1 MPASPEEMMASM
13 LKNLPEKT
21 GNTLDHWL
29 KEVEKSGEEKHNAII
44 KFLKT
49 EHGLTHGY
57 ANLIAF
63 RFRSRDEAEPSGEQW
78 IADQYSGA
86 KAGLKPLYDQL
97 CGIVEKFGDDVDC
110 SPRKTYVT
118 IRRSKQFA
126 IFKASTK
133 DRLDVGLILK
143 GEPETDRLQ
152 SGKQFSGMMT
162 HCVAVHSESDI
173 NDDLKN
179 WLKQAYDKA

>member
-1 MPASPEEMMASM
+1 MAA
-13 LKNLPEKT
+13 NLNEKT
-21 GNTLDHWL
+21 GHDLNHWL
-29 KEVEKSGEEKHNAII
+29 KAVAKSGEEKHMAII
-44 KFLKT
+44 KHLKV

-57 ANLIAF
+57 ANFIAF
-63 RFRSRDEAEPSGEQW
+63 KYREQFEAPKSDSDMVS
-78 IADQYSGA
+78 DQYSGA
-86 KAGLKPLYDQL
+86 KAGLKPLYDEL
-97 CGIVEKFGDDVDC
+97 CKIVEEFGKDVDV

-143 GEPETDRLQ
+143 GELESARLQ
-152 SGKQFSGMMT
+152 SGNQFSGMMT
-162 HCVAVHSESDI
+162 HCVAVHFKKDI
-173 NDDLKN
+173 NVELKS

>member
-1 MPASPEEMMASM
+1 MPSSHEDMMAAM
-13 LKNLPEKT
+13 ANNLEEKT
-21 GNTLDHWL
+21 GHNLDHWL
-29 KEVEKSGEEKHNAII
+29 KAVKSSGEEKHMAII
-44 KFLKT
+44 KYLKA

-57 ANLIAF
+57 ANFIAF
-63 RFRSRDEAEPSGEQW
+63 KYREQFETPKSGGDMVS
-78 IADQYSGA
+78 DQYTGA
-86 KAGLKPLYDQL
+86 KAALKPIYDEL
-97 CGIVEKFGDDVDC
+97 CKVVKGFGKEVDV

-133 DRLDVGLILK
+133 DRMDVGLILK
-143 GEPETDRLQ
+143 GAPETARLQ

-162 HCVAVHSESDI
+162 HCVAVHSKDDI
-173 NDDLKN
+173 DDELKG

>member
-1 MPASPEEMMASM
+1 MPSSPQEMMAAM
-13 LKNLPEKT
+13 ANNLKEKT
-21 GNTLDHWL
+21 GHDLDYWL
-29 KEVEKSGEEKHNAII
+29 KAVKRSGEKKHMGII
-44 KFLKT
+44 KFLKS

-57 ANLIAF
+57 ANFIAF
-63 RFRSRDEAEPSGEQW
+63 KYREQFEDPKTSGDMVSE
-78 IADQYSGA
+78 QYSGA
-86 KAGLKPLYDQL
+86 KAALKPLYDEL
-97 CGIVEKFGDDVDC
+97 CKIVEKFGSDVDV

-143 GEPETDRLQ
+143 GEKETSRLQ

-162 HCVAVHSESDI
+162 HCVAVHSKDEIDAK
-173 NDDLKN
+173 LKG

>member
-1 MPASPEEMMASM
+1 MPKSPNEMMAAM
-13 LKNLPEKT
+13 TNNLIEKT
-21 GNTLDHWL
+21 GHNMKYWL
-29 KEVEKSGEEKHNAII
+29 KAAAKSGEEKHMAII
-44 KFLKT
+44 KYLKS

-57 ANLIAF
+57 ANFIAF
-63 RFRSRDEAEPSGEQW
+63 KYREQFESPKSS
-78 IADQYSGA
+78 IDLVSEQYSGA
-86 KAGLKPLYDQL
+86 KAKLKPLYDEL
-97 CGIVEKFGDDVDC
+97 CKIVKGFGNDVDV

-143 GEPETDRLQ
+143 GEPETNRLQ

-162 HCVAVHSESDI
+162 HCVAVHSK
-173 NDDLKN
+173 DDMNAELKG
-179 WLKQAYDKA
+179 WLKQAYEKA